1 LIPRDPAVAIAIL
14 VPVLIEERG
23 NSIELRLQGADYPY
37 FKFMAMRWWGWGL
50 GVIILDYYRRSCCET
65 QISEKIKRWKKSS
78 RQNLLLNLNCA
89 IILGE
94 AHEGGEGYN
103 ATKHSMFGS
112 YPTELEA
119 QTAQD

>member
-1 LIPRDPAVAIAIL
+1 
-14 VPVLIEERG
+14 
-23 NSIELRLQGADYPY
+23 
-37 FKFMAMRWWGWGL
+37 MAMRWWGWGL